1 MFIQWS
7 LRKRIL
13 DVQTSHQPYHKLAL
27 NLTCPFLFSVLQS
40 SAPHESPIVGIQSW
54 LVLIGLYLLLP
65 FFQGLWV
72 KNSRSLSLSFWPY
85 RNRKATSQICCP
97 VEGEIYSTRFHSRYL
112 KDYGQWGFKDGEMSL
127 LPWYE
132 FS

>member
-1 MFIQWS
+1 MEFKEEDSWCADFS
-7 LRKRIL
+7 PALP
-13 DVQTSHQPYHKLAL
+13 QT
-27 NLTCPFLFSVLQS
+27 
-40 SAPHESPIVGIQSW
+40 
-54 LVLIGLYLLLP
+54 GLKSYLP
-65 FFQGLWV
+65 FSFQCASELCTTWISYNRYPELVGSYRSLSSLTILQGLWV
-72 KNSRSLSLSFWPY
+72 KNSGSLSLSFWPY